1 MNMDSAVLP
10 WLNSAQALCSLHTM
24 TGITMTDRELLK
36 LCATEVCRV
45 HVDCSFAAG
54 PAPDNQLFVRKVRG
68 AGYCELLEADALT
81 VFVSDSGSEPLL
93 GVSGT
98 AIVRGSAWVYSSE
111 GQRPER
117 EDGIWRMDLGSR
129 CRTLYF
135 RSADLQALATTLN
148 GGGPTSSNAL
158 IRNRAN

>member
-81 VFVSDSGSEPLL
+81 VSDSGSEPLL

-135 RSADLQALATTLN
+135 SPVDLQALAATLN

>member
-10 WLNSAQALCSLHTM
+10 WLNSAQALRSLHTM
-24 TGITMTDRELLK
+24 TGITLTGRELLE
-36 LCATEVCRV
+36 LCTTEVCRDY
-45 HVDCSFAAG
+45 VDCSFAVG

-68 AGYCELLEADALT
+68 AGYCELLEADGLS
-81 VFVSDSGSEPLL
+81 VFLPDSGSEPLL

-135 RSADLQALATTLN
+135 SPADLKALAATLN